1 MKFVPKLVDA
11 ITEENN
17 NCARRVYIYSDQG
30 FINFENEVFTI
41 KTFMEYFL
49 KNSQNVFKN
58 ITTVCIIF
66 HDDDYF
72 EGYPRYIFNIEN
84 GKVIYEEVYFNGYSI
99 TPTMHNFSKLKEY
112 VTFAECLIRNDTVR
126 IDCDLT
132 TDINIAKKYLV
143 ENQDDVL
150 ATNKLDIKRN
160 AIDKFKEI
168 L

>member
-1 MKFVPKLVDA
+1 MKFVPNMVDA

-17 NCARRVYIYSDQG
+17 NCVHYVHINYDQG
-30 FINFENEVFTI
+30 FIDFENEVFTI
-41 KTFMEYFL
+41 KKFMEYFL

-99 TPTMHNFSKLKEY
+99 KPTMHNFSKLKEY
-112 VTFAECLIRNDTVR
+112 ITFAECLIQNNVVR

-132 TDINIAKKYLV
+132 TDINTAKKYLM
-143 ENQDDVL
+143 ENQNDVL
-150 ATNKLDIKRN
+150 KANKLDIKRN